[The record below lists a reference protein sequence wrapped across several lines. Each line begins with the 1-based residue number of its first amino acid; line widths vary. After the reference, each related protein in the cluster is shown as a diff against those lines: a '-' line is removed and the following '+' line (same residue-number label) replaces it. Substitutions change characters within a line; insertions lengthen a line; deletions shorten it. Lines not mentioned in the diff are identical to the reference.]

1 MAALLVVSPA
11 GGVGVLPAASA
22 QTAGKK
28 SPPAPVPRQQAAPDV
43 PWVADSSEIPALEH
57 DASPPD
63 LGTTLPRCVR
73 CVAPVWPSPVTERW
87 KFRLHVVLEA
97 SGKVGTVR
105 IVQTLVGDAA
115 ARPVGAMGDVSPAL
129 RGTPSARA
137 GLAVLA
143 AVRQWQFEP
152 PTPAPMLLVT
162 DVGVG
167 EDAPLAAAPSSMASS
182 RTPLTV
188 GGNVPPPKKIRDVP
202 PVYPPE
208 AIAAR
213 ITGIVTIEARINEAG
228 EVDDARVL
236 SGVPLLDEP
245 ALAAVRQWR
254 YTPSLLNGEP
264 VPVIMTVTV
273 NFSLSRK

>member
-11 GGVGVLPAASA
+11 GGVGVLPTASA
-22 QTAGKK
+22 QTTGKK

-105 IVQTLVGDAA
+105 IVQTLVGDVA

-167 EDAPLAAAPSSMASS
+167 EDVPTTGAESAVSRRAPLK
-182 RTPLTV
+182 V
-188 GGNVPPPKKIRDVP
+188 GGDIQPPTKIRDVR

-213 ITGIVTIEARINEAG
+213 VTGIVTIEARIGPTGDVE
-228 EVDDARVL
+228 DARVI

-245 ALAAVRQWR
+245 ALTAVRQWG
-254 YTPSLLNGEP
+254 YTPTLVNGEP